1 MNNKQKI
8 EELKKKKSEYEEK
21 LKKLYIGFRGV
32 RHEDSASEIR
42 YTHIRVTESFIQS
55 IEEEIKSLENSSSLA

>member
-1 MNNKQKI
+1 MEKHAKINELKQKKI
-8 EELKKKKSEYEEK
+8 EYEEK

-42 YTHIRVTESFIQS
+42 YTQIKVTESFIHS
-55 IEEEIKSLENSSSLA
+55 IDEEIKALNSLEK